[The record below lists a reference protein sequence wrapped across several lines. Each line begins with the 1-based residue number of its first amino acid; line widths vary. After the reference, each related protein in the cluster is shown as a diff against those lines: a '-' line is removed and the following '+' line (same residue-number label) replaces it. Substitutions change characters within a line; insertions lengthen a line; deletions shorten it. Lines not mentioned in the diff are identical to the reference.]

1 MYIVYNAS
9 LLYDLWVDRAFFT
22 RVVWLAK
29 CLKTVHEYEKGY
41 VREENTKKYY
51 YTFKTA
57 DLKERPWKNKHQN
70 CAEN

>member
-1 MYIVYNAS
+1 MR
-9 LLYDLWVDRAFFT
+9 LYCMISELIEPFSHEWN
-22 RVVWLAK
+22 AK